1 MIKNLKNFFTNRV
14 VLNTIILFII
24 TFSLEMINRWLVD
37 SSFNDWGVL
46 RIGISSFMISLIWSW
61 ITHFFKKL
69 PARIL
74 NIIYVLFVGIYIFVQ
89 FGLYNFLGFYM
100 GMGNAEQGTKVMDYI
115 LDFIS
120 SLKPVYYL
128 LIVPTLLGIIYYIVV
143 DRLIMKKKERNS
155 RMTWPQKIYI
165 EVITLIIIVSLA
177 GVYYFTIRNDKLK
190 NELQTESNYALWIY
204 PENSN
209 LTVNNFGVLMYG
221 FTDIKSIVL
230 DLDSE
235 DVDRLVEE
243 EINIPTNNNG
253 SNIQETPTGP
263 VDYTRYIDDTAW
275 NMLLKNNNP
284 SQFKSLNTYYMNRN
298 ITPKNEYTGIF
309 KGKNL
314 IIVMMESVNE
324 ISILNKDDFPTLYKI
339 YNEGISFRNNFS
351 PRNNCST
358 GNNEFTTL
366 TSMFTINN
374 TCTANTYASNK
385 YYQSVFGIF
394 KDAGYKTTS
403 YHDYT
408 KKYYRRNKIHT
419 NLGVDK
425 FYGVTD
431 LEMEYNE
438 KYEEWPSDVVM
449 FKQAQKHYMNE
460 DKFMAYFAT
469 VTPHQ
474 TYHVPSEFGDKYVD
488 NWKDT
493 DYSMRLKRYLSKLKT
508 LDLALEELLRQLQEA
523 GKLDDTVIALFGDH
537 YPYGLQDSDINKYLK
552 ANNAGYTIS
561 RNSTKNKNVDRTPLV
576 IYNSQIEP
584 VQVEEYTT
592 IIDLLPTLLNMFDM
606 DYDPRLYLG
615 TDIMSEAHESRAV
628 FADGSWQNEYG
639 FYYAPTSKMTYSQDT
654 FKYSNQEL
662 KDINTEIKQ
671 RQKMSTNAIK
681 NNYFNYLNSGIKKYK
696 NELNKTTTTTTTT
709 VVKKEEVTTTIKNE
723 SEE

>member
-1 MIKNLKNFFTNRV
+1 MLKKLKGFFTNRV
-14 VLNTIILFII
+14 VLNTIILFVV
-24 TFSLEMINRWLVD
+24 TFSLEMIVRWLTD

-46 RIGISSFMISLIWSW
+46 RIGISSLILSLTWSW

-74 NIIYVLFVGIYIFVQ
+74 NIIYVLFVGIYIFAE
-89 FGLYNFLGFYM
+89 FGLYNFLGFFM
-100 GMGNAEQGTKVMDYI
+100 GIGNAEQGTKVLDYI
-115 LDFIS
+115 IDFIG

-128 LIVPTLLGIIYYIVV
+128 LIVPTLIGLIYYIVV
-143 DRLIMKKKERNS
+143 DRIIMKNKYRNYK
-155 RMTWPQKIYI
+155 MNWPQKIYI
-165 EVITLIIIVSLA
+165 EVVTVIIILSLC
-177 GVYYFTIRNDKLK
+177 GVYYYTIRNDNLK

-209 LTVNNFGVLMYG
+209 LTVNNYGVLMYG
-221 FTDIKSIVL
+221 FVDIKSIVL
-230 DLDSE
+230 DLDSD
-235 DVDRLVEE
+235 DVDRLVD
-243 EINIPTNNNG
+243 IDFNIPTNNNNQAP
-253 SNIQETPTGP
+253 STGP
-263 VDYTRYIDDTAW
+263 IDYTRYIDDTAW
-275 NMLLKNNNP
+275 NMLLKE
-284 SQFKSLNTYYMNRN
+284 SKSSDYKQLNSYYMSRN

-309 KGKNL
+309 KDKNL
-314 IIVMMESVNE
+314 IIIMMESTNE
-324 ISILNKDDFPTLYKI
+324 LSILNEKDFPTLYKI

-385 YYQSVFGIF
+385 YSQSVFGIF
-394 KDAGYKTTS
+394 SDAGYHTTS

-408 KKYYRRNKIHT
+408 QKYYKRNKIHT
-419 NLGVDK
+419 NLGAGK
-425 FYGVTD
+425 YYGVTD
-431 LEMEYNE
+431 LDMDYNDE

-449 FKQAQKHYMNE
+449 FKQAKQYYMSE

-474 TYHVPSEFGDKYVD
+474 TYHVPSEFGDKYTYL
-488 NWKDT
+488 WEDT
-493 DYSMRLKRYLSKLKT
+493 DYTTRLKRYLSKLKT
-508 LDLALEELLRQLQEA
+508 LDEALAELLRQLEEE
-523 GKLDDTVIALFGDH
+523 GKLEDTVIALFGDH
-537 YPYGLQDSDINKYLK
+537 YPYGLKDSDINMYLE
-552 ANNAGYTIS
+552 ANNAGYTVS

-576 IYNSQIEP
+576 IYNSEIEP
-584 VQVEEYTT
+584 VQVTEYTT

-606 DYDPRLYLG
+606 EYDPRLYLG
-615 TDIMSEAHESRAV
+615 TDIMSESHESRAV

-639 FYYAPTSKMTYSQDT
+639 FYYAPSSKMTYSQDEFT
-654 FKYSNQEL
+654 YTKEEL
-662 KDINTEIKQ
+662 KNINSEIST

-681 NNYFNYLNSGIKKYK
+681 KNYFNYLNSGIKKYK
-696 NELNKTTTTTTTT
+696 NQLIEEQ
-709 VVKKEEVTTTIKNE
+709 KKNEEVTTTIQTE

>member
-1 MIKNLKNFFTNRV
+1 MLKKLKEFFTNRV
-14 VLNTIILFII
+14 VLNTIILFIV
-24 TFSLEMINRWLVD
+24 TFSLEMIVRWLTD

-46 RIGISSFMISLIWSW
+46 RIGISSLIVSLTWSW

-74 NIIYVLFVGIYIFVQ
+74 NIIYILFVGIYEFAE
-89 FGLYNFLGFYM
+89 FGLYNFLGFFM
-100 GMGNAEQGTKVMDYI
+100 GIGNAEQGTKVLDYI
-115 LDFIS
+115 IDFIG

-128 LIVPTLLGIIYYIVV
+128 LLVPTLVGLIYYIVV
-143 DRLIMKKKERNS
+143 DRIIMKNKYRNYK
-155 RMTWPQKIYI
+155 MNWPQKIYI
-165 EVITLIIIVSLA
+165 EVVTVIIILSLC
-177 GVYYFTIRNDKLK
+177 GVYYYTIRNDNLK

-221 FTDIKSIVL
+221 FVDVKSIVL
-230 DLDSE
+230 DLDSD
-235 DVDRLVEE
+235 DVDRLVD
-243 EINIPTNNNG
+243 IDFNIPTNNNKPQQ
-253 SNIQETPTGP
+253 STGP
-263 VDYTRYIDDTAW
+263 IDYTRYVDDTAW
-275 NMLLKNNNP
+275 NMLLKE
-284 SQFKSLNTYYMNRN
+284 SKSSDYKQLNSYYMSRN

-309 KGKNL
+309 KDKNL
-314 IIVMMESVNE
+314 IIIMMESTNE
-324 ISILNKDDFPTLYKI
+324 LSILNEKDFPTLYKI

-394 KDAGYKTTS
+394 SDAGYHTTS

-408 KKYYRRNKIHT
+408 QKYYKRNKIHT
-419 NLGVDK
+419 NLGAGK
-425 FYGVTD
+425 YYGVTD
-431 LEMEYNE
+431 LDMDYNDE

-449 FKQAQKHYMNE
+449 FKQAKQYYMNE

-488 NWKDT
+488 LWKDT
-493 DYSMRLKRYLSKLKT
+493 DYTTRLKRYLSKLKT
-508 LDLALEELLRQLQEA
+508 LDEALAELLHQLEEE
-523 GKLDDTVIALFGDH
+523 GKLEDTVIALFGDH
-537 YPYGLQDSDINKYLK
+537 YPYGLKDSDINMYLE
-552 ANNAGYTIS
+552 ANNAGYTVS

-576 IYNSQIEP
+576 IYNSEIEP
-584 VQVEEYTT
+584 VQVTEYTT

-606 DYDPRLYLG
+606 EYDPRLYLG
-615 TDIMSEAHESRAV
+615 TDIMSESHESRAV

-639 FYYAPTSKMTYSQDT
+639 FYYAPSSKMTYSQDEFT
-654 FKYSNQEL
+654 YTKEEL
-662 KDINTEIKQ
+662 KNINSEIST
-671 RQKMSTNAIK
+671 RQKMSTSAIK
-681 NNYFNYLNSGIKKYK
+681 KNYFNYLNSGIKKYK
-696 NELNKTTTTTTTT
+696 NQLIEEE
-709 VVKKEEVTTTIKNE
+709 KKNEEVTTTIQTE

>member
-24 TFSLEMINRWLVD
+24 TFSLEMVNRWLVD

-243 EINIPTNNNG
+243 EINIPTNNKGN
-253 SNIQETPTGP
+253 NIQETPTGP

-309 KGKNL
+309 KDKN
-314 IIVMMESVNE
+314 I
-324 ISILNKDDFPTLYKI
+324 
-339 YNEGISFRNNFS
+339 
-351 PRNNCST
+351 
-358 GNNEFTTL
+358 
-366 TSMFTINN
+366 
-374 TCTANTYASNK
+374 
-385 YYQSVFGIF
+385 
-394 KDAGYKTTS
+394 
-403 YHDYT
+403 
-408 KKYYRRNKIHT
+408 
-419 NLGVDK
+419 
-425 FYGVTD
+425 
-431 LEMEYNE
+431 
-438 KYEEWPSDVVM
+438 
-449 FKQAQKHYMNE
+449 
-460 DKFMAYFAT
+460 
-469 VTPHQ
+469 
-474 TYHVPSEFGDKYVD
+474 
-488 NWKDT
+488 
-493 DYSMRLKRYLSKLKT
+493 
-508 LDLALEELLRQLQEA
+508 
-523 GKLDDTVIALFGDH
+523 
-537 YPYGLQDSDINKYLK
+537 
-552 ANNAGYTIS
+552 
-561 RNSTKNKNVDRTPLV
+561 
-576 IYNSQIEP
+576 
-584 VQVEEYTT
+584 
-592 IIDLLPTLLNMFDM
+592 
-606 DYDPRLYLG
+606 
-615 TDIMSEAHESRAV
+615 
-628 FADGSWQNEYG
+628 
-639 FYYAPTSKMTYSQDT
+639 
-654 FKYSNQEL
+654 
-662 KDINTEIKQ
+662 
-671 RQKMSTNAIK
+671 
-681 NNYFNYLNSGIKKYK
+681 
-696 NELNKTTTTTTTT
+696 
-709 VVKKEEVTTTIKNE
+709 
-723 SEE
+723 

>member
-1 MIKNLKNFFTNRV
+1 MLKKLKEFFTNRV
-14 VLNTIILFII
+14 VLNTIILFIV
-24 TFSLEMINRWLVD
+24 TFSLEMIVRWLTD

-46 RIGISSFMISLIWSW
+46 RIGISSLIVSLTWSW

-74 NIIYVLFVGIYIFVQ
+74 NIIYILFVGIYEFAE
-89 FGLYNFLGFYM
+89 FGLYNFLGFFM
-100 GMGNAEQGTKVMDYI
+100 GIGNAEQGTKVLDYI
-115 LDFIS
+115 IDFIG

-128 LIVPTLLGIIYYIVV
+128 LLVPTLVGLIYYIVV
-143 DRLIMKKKERNS
+143 DRIIMKNKYRNYK
-155 RMTWPQKIYI
+155 MNWPQKIYI
-165 EVITLIIIVSLA
+165 EVVTVIIILSLC
-177 GVYYFTIRNDKLK
+177 GVYYYTIRNDNLK

-221 FTDIKSIVL
+221 FVDVKSIVL
-230 DLDSE
+230 DLDSD
-235 DVDRLVEE
+235 DVDRLVD
-243 EINIPTNNNG
+243 IDFNIPTNNNKPQQ
-253 SNIQETPTGP
+253 STGP
-263 VDYTRYIDDTAW
+263 IDYTRYVDDTAW
-275 NMLLKNNNP
+275 NMLLKE
-284 SQFKSLNTYYMNRN
+284 SKSSDYKQLNSYYMSRN

-309 KGKNL
+309 KDKNL
-314 IIVMMESVNE
+314 IIIMMESTNE
-324 ISILNKDDFPTLYKI
+324 LSILNEKDFPTLYKI

-394 KDAGYKTTS
+394 SDAGYHTTS

-408 KKYYRRNKIHT
+408 QKYYKRNKIHT
-419 NLGVDK
+419 NLGAGK
-425 FYGVTD
+425 YYGVTD
-431 LEMEYNE
+431 LDMDYNDE

-449 FKQAQKHYMNE
+449 FKQAKQYYMNE

-488 NWKDT
+488 LWKDT
-493 DYSMRLKRYLSKLKT
+493 DYTTRLKRYLSKLKT
-508 LDLALEELLRQLQEA
+508 LDEALAELLHQLEEE
-523 GKLDDTVIALFGDH
+523 GKLEDTVIALFGDH
-537 YPYGLQDSDINKYLK
+537 YPYGLKDSDINMYLE
-552 ANNAGYTIS
+552 ANNAGYTVS

-576 IYNSQIEP
+576 IYNSEIEP
-584 VQVEEYTT
+584 VQVTEYTT

-606 DYDPRLYLG
+606 EYDPRLYLG
-615 TDIMSEAHESRAV
+615 TDIMSESHESRAV
-628 FADGSWQNEYG
+628 FADGSW
-639 FYYAPTSKMTYSQDT
+639 
-654 FKYSNQEL
+654 
-662 KDINTEIKQ
+662 
-671 RQKMSTNAIK
+671 
-681 NNYFNYLNSGIKKYK
+681 
-696 NELNKTTTTTTTT
+696 
-709 VVKKEEVTTTIKNE
+709 
-723 SEE
+723 